1 MKLAKK
7 IIGYLMAALLI
18 FGAVGHFLT
27 PENYTGF
34 IPEFL
39 PEQLVNW
46 LTGIVE
52 GLLGIGV
59 FIPAY
64 RKKALLGITVL
75 MILFLP
81 IHVID
86 FLSENPVIGTKTAA
100 TIRLV
105 VQFVFIYLPWF
116 AYKD

>member
-1 MKLAKK
+1 
-7 IIGYLMAALLI
+7 MAALLI

-27 PENYTGF
+27 PENYTAF

-39 PEQLVNW
+39 PENLVNW
-46 LTGIVE
+46 GAGIVE

-59 FIPAY
+59 FIPSY
-64 RKKALLGITVL
+64 RKKALLGISIL

-81 IHVID
+81 IHAID
-86 FLSENPVIGTKTAA
+86 LFRENPAIGTKTAA

-105 VQFVFIYLPWF
+105 VQFVFIYLPWY
-116 AYKD
+116 ASKD